1 MTKLALR
8 VKRRFSRLRGRG
20 NREGRPKT
28 FKSEEAAKA
37 WAKKNGIEKFTVENL
52 RSSEAKVGKYR
63 IVEQ

>member
-8 VKRRFSRLRGRG
+8 VKRRFSDLRGRG
-20 NREGRPKT
+20 NRQTRPKT
-28 FKSEEAAKA
+28 FKSEEAATA
-37 WAKKNGIEKFTVENL
+37 WAKANGIEKFSIENL